1 MLTTEEM
8 YKTLRPKRTKKS
20 IIITLFIVFLIIS
33 AIFYYIFRDK
43 GPAYIYTTEKA
54 HTGNVASLVSA
65 TGTISATNE
74 VLIGSQVSGT
84 ISAVFVEENDEVKK
98 GDILAVINP
107 DTINQTIARYEA
119 QLNSAKACFYLS
131 LVFHFWPSVE

>member
-1 MLTTEEM
+1 MITTEEM

-20 IIITLFIVFLIIS
+20 IIMTAVIILLIIS
-33 AIFYYIFRDK
+33 AVLYYVFRDK
-43 GPAYIYTTEKA
+43 GPAYIYTTEKV

-74 VLIGSQVSGT
+74 VLIGSEVSGT

-98 GDILAVINP
+98 GDILAIINP
-107 DTINQTIARYEA
+107 DTINQNIAKY
-119 QLNSAKACFYLS
+119 
-131 LVFHFWPSVE
+131 